1 MAKLALAEMLRKRK
15 LSKRAFAKR
24 LGIDY
29 HNVFRYFRPTVD
41 PKLSTLTRW
50 ARAIGCR
57 VRDLI
62 RE

>member
-1 MAKLALAEMLRKRK
+1 MARVILDEVLKRK
-15 LSKRAFAKR
+15 QISKRAFAR
-24 LGIDY
+24 LLGIEEK
-29 HNVFRYFRPTVD
+29 NVWRLFGPAVD

-50 ARAIGCR
+50 AKVLGVR